1 MIISSLYDNDVNFMK
16 NFFKQIWDEMDN
28 RKSKQN
34 KKISSPKEK
43 TELDYADMGNL
54 LTILQNRETKKRA
67 KSKNMVQ
74 FDDFISK
81 IGIIMD
87 YRNQLAHNRGLI
99 DGDLEKTSKMICVG
113 LCNEIDTFCVN
124 VLYRENEMRFRI

>member
-1 MIISSLYDNDVNFMK
+1 MK

-113 LCNEIDTFCVN
+113 LCNEIDSKEDLLKITTKFRKYVN
-124 VLYRENEMRFRI
+124 GEDQE